1 MFEVSIQTSDG
12 SVLKRLELSGS
23 RPVRIGR
30 SKECDI
36 RIPVPSISR
45 HHAELVP
52 LDEAREWIIRDLGS
66 THGVKIKGSPI
77 NEATITPGME
87 VHLGPIVLKFD
98 SLTKRIGA
106 ELDALLT
113 EDEDDGPTDITV
125 LGNFTRGDALDA
137 TVDGTNKRKG

>member
-1 MFEVSIQTSDG
+1 MFEVSILTTDG

-45 HHAELVP
+45 HHAEIVP
-52 LDEAREWIIRDLGS
+52 LEDSRDWVIRDLGS
-66 THGVKIKGSPI
+66 THGVTIKGSPI
-77 NEATITPGME
+77 TEATITPGME
-87 VHLGPIVLKFD
+87 VQLGPIILRFD

-106 ELDALLT
+106 ELDAMLT
-113 EDEDDGPTDITV
+113 DDDDEPSITV
-125 LGNFTRGDALDA
+125 LGNFTRADDLDK
-137 TVDGTNKRKG
+137 TVDGAGKPGQ